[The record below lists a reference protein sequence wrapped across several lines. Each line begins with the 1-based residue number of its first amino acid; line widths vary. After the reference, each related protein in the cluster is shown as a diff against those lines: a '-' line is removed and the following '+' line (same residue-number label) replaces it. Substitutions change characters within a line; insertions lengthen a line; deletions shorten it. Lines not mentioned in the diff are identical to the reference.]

1 MEDGFFVILCLLVLC
16 FLIGMCSGIA
26 TTTDSCKATC
36 EQDGYDYHTVDSRY
50 VCHCLQLAPADAVGG

>member
-1 MEDGFFVILCLLVLC
+1 MDDGLFFVLCLLVGV
-16 FLIGMCSGIA
+16 FFVGMCSGVA

-36 EQDGYDYHTVDSRY
+36 KQDGYDFYVVDSAH